1 METDATI
8 GAIPPPHK
16 ESRAVDKQ
24 SPRVAVGG
32 IFTECNELGGVP
44 IDLAWFERYELR
56 RGDEIL
62 SLDKGVA
69 GGMLDVLGR
78 EGCTPVPLLYASTTP
93 GGPLTSDCYRDLKR
107 ELLHRLAAVLPADG
121 VLLPLHGAAAAEDV
135 GDLEGDLIAGVRELV
150 GPDVP
155 VVATLD
161 LHAHVTAQ
169 MVAHADGLVAWETY
183 PHADAYSTGQRGARL
198 LVDAMAGRCRPTM
211 AMAKV
216 PVITGAIYGST
227 HGDDPF
233 AQLMRRT
240 KAWETQPGILSTSLF
255 LVHPYLDQPG
265 MGSGALVIT
274 DGDEERAVAIASELA
289 LAYWQRRFELE
300 PRTWTPGEAVAAG
313 LQVADGPVVLVETA
327 DCCGG
332 GAAGDSVASL
342 AALLTHAPQASS
354 LVPVVDPEAAAACH
368 RAGNGATVTVHL
380 GHRQDPRWGEPLA
393 VTGRVE
399 HLSDG
404 RFLYEGG
411 IFEGVEGE
419 MGPSAVLGVGG
430 VRVLIT
436 THATYDWRDEQ
447 YRSVGLDPATARF
460 VVAKNPMNYRMAYD
474 YAPAIFVLATPGPTP
489 ATIRHVHFSRLAR
502 PYFPLDEEIADLQ
515 PLILR

>member
-1 METDATI
+1 MRMT
-8 GAIPPPHK
+8 
-16 ESRAVDKQ
+16 V
-24 SPRVAVGG
+24 PRVAIGA

-44 IDLAWFERYELR
+44 IDLSWFERYELR
-56 RGDEIL
+56 RGEEIL
-62 SLDKGVA
+62 RLDKGVV
-69 GGMLDVLGR
+69 GGMLDILR
-78 EGCTPVPLLYASTTP
+78 EQASTPVPLLYASTTP
-93 GGPLTSDCYRDLKR
+93 GGPLTADCYRRLKG
-107 ELLHRLAAVLPADG
+107 ELLDRLQAALPVDG

-135 GDLEGDLIAGVRELV
+135 GDLEGDLLSAVRGLV

-161 LHAHVTAQ
+161 LHAHVTAE

-183 PHADAYSTGQRGARL
+183 PHADAFSTGQRGARL
-198 LVDAMAGRCRPTM
+198 LVEIVAGRCRPTM

-216 PVITGAIYGST
+216 PVITGAIHGST
-227 HGDDPF
+227 QGEDPF

-240 KAWETQPGILSTSLF
+240 KSWEGQPGVLSTSLF

-274 DGDEERAVAIASELA
+274 DGDEARAVAIASELA
-289 LAYWQRRFELE
+289 LAYWQRRRELE
-300 PRTWTPGEAVAAG
+300 PRTWTPDEAIVAG
-313 LQVADGPVVLVETA
+313 LEVEGGPVVLVETA

-342 AALLTHAPQASS
+342 VALLKHAPDAIS

-368 RAGNGATVTVHL
+368 RAGSGATVTVHL
-380 GHRQDPRWGEPLA
+380 GHRQDPRWGSPLA
-393 VTGRVE
+393 VSGRVE

-404 RFLYEGG
+404 RFRYEGG

-419 MGPSAVLGVGG
+419 MGPSAVLAVGG
-430 VRVLIT
+430 VRVLVT

-447 YRSVGLDPATARF
+447 YRSVGLDPATAKF

-474 YAPAIFVLATPGPTP
+474 YAPAVFVLTTPGPTP
-489 ATIRHVHFSRLAR
+489 ATVRHVQFSKLKR
-502 PYFPLDEEIADLQ
+502 PYFPVDEEIPDLQ
-515 PLILR
+515 PVILR